1 MRLRHTVAHTPLIE
15 NPRISIQKS
24 TDAIAT
30 ECSRTISA
38 VKISICAMLKIP
50 VNRPAS
56 SHCER
61 ARLKVRS
68 VMLTRYQ
75 RHAACKWRSRAFP
88 IRALDNAGPLWLTY
102 AMPVLVV
109 GSIALDHIKTPVAEH
124 RHLLG
129 GSASYAAVAASFYGP
144 VQLVGV
150 VGRDFPAAHTALFES
165 RSIDLEGLE
174 VADGDTFAW
183 TGEYELNMNNRRT
196 LSVAL
201 NVFEHFAP
209 RLPEAYRDT
218 PYVLLGNI
226 APALQKSVR
235 AQVRRPKFVVADTM
249 DLWIGM
255 ARADLVELIKEV
267 DMLILNDSEARQF
280 TEEDN
285 LIRAGRKI
293 ATMGPRYVAV
303 KKGEHG
309 CLLFGK
315 AGEFF
320 STGAFPLE
328 EIKDPTGA
336 GDCFAGGVIGHL
348 ARTGDLS
355 FPNLKEAIIQ
365 GTLVASFCVE
375 EFSLRRLEKL
385 EDSDI
390 AARRKAFGTYIA

>member
-1 MRLRHTVAHTPLIE
+1 M
-15 NPRISIQKS
+15 S
-24 TDAIAT
+24 
-30 ECSRTISA
+30 
-38 VKISICAMLKIP
+38 
-50 VNRPAS
+50 
-56 SHCER
+56 
-61 ARLKVRS
+61 
-68 VMLTRYQ
+68 
-75 RHAACKWRSRAFP
+75 
-88 IRALDNAGPLWLTY
+88 
-102 AMPVLVV
+102 VLVV

-129 GSASYAAVAASFYGP
+129 GSASYAAVSASFFGP
-144 VQLVGV
+144 VRLVGV
-150 VGRDFPAAHTALFES
+150 IGKDFPPAHTELFKA
-165 RSIDLEGLE
+165 RRIDLEGME

-209 RLPEAYRDT
+209 KLPESYRGT

-226 APALQKSVR
+226 APSLQQSVR
-235 AQVRRPKFVVADTM
+235 QQVRGPKFVVADTM
-249 DLWIGM
+249 DLWISM
-255 ARADLVELIKEV
+255 ARADLVELIKNV

-293 ATMGPRYVAV
+293 AGMGPRYVAV

-309 CLLFGK
+309 CLLFGAK
-315 AGEFF
+315 GEFF
-320 STGAFPLE
+320 STGAFPLD

-348 ARTGDLS
+348 ARTDDTS
-355 FPNLKEAIIQ
+355 WANLKEAIIQ

-385 EDSDI
+385 AEDEI
-390 AARRKAFGTYIA
+390 GARRQAFGSYIA